1 MNGDKEKCL
10 QAGMNGYVSK
20 PIEVGKLNAEIMRLI
35 TPLFNESTM
44 HR

>member
-35 TPLFNESTM
+35 TPFHKESSG
-44 HR
+44 HS